1 MKRKKA
7 ENNVITR
14 KDEIIRTAAKIF
26 AAKGYHGTT
35 LDEIAKE
42 IGVTKPALY
51 YHIKSK
57 GDIIREIIGMIMEPM
72 EEVARAGR
80 SDKPPKERVED
91 IIRLLVKYGAERK
104 ETSLIALEQS
114 NILPKRSRDA
124 LRRRQKDLEHGLQS
138 TLKEGMENGDFMI
151 EDVKVTS
158 YAILQVANFVYRWY
172 RADHLL
178 KPEEIADRF
187 INLLERGFI
196 KK

>member
-1 MKRKKA
+1 MKRKSSDTSV
-7 ENNVITR
+7 ETR
-14 KDEIIRTAAKIF
+14 KEEIIRTAAKIF

-35 LDEIAKE
+35 LDEIARE

-57 GDIIREIIGMIMEPM
+57 GDILREIVGMIMEPM
-72 EEVARAGR
+72 EEVAKAGR
-80 SDKPPKERVED
+80 SEKPPRERVEA

-124 LRRRQKDLEHGLQS
+124 LRRRQKDLEYGLQT
-138 TLKEGMENGDFMI
+138 TLKEGVEKGDFVI
-151 EDVKVTS
+151 EDIKVTS

-172 RADHLL
+172 RADNSLN
-178 KPEEIADRF
+178 PEQIADRF
-187 INLLERGFI
+187 IHLLEYGFM